1 MSMESNTFFQF
12 QNNMKV
18 FTTDP
23 FHTLKFI
30 PTEIEEMTKILT
42 ENGIRLSPSS
52 VKRSDEDQIKLLNK
66 IFRELVA

>member
-1 MSMESNTFFQF
+1 MQ
-12 QNNMKV
+12 
-18 FTTDP
+18 
-23 FHTLKFI
+23 
-30 PTEIEEMTKILT
+30 IEEMTKILT